1 VNTLT
6 RSGPA
11 VSWYCLDG
19 AAIGDVDYSAALVLG
34 TVLENLRGGGVR
46 VVFSNIIDPVHAQL
60 DRYGLAATIGAD
72 CFYETAGEA
81 LDAYRSARPPG
92 TR

>member
-1 VNTLT
+1 
-6 RSGPA
+6 
-11 VSWYCLDG
+11 
-19 AAIGDVDYSAALVLG
+19 
-34 TVLENLRGGGVR
+34 LRGGGVR

-60 DRYGLAATIGAD
+60 DRYGLGATIGAD

-81 LDAYRSARPPG
+81 LDAYRSGRPPG